1 MLEVPSM
8 RNNGSTC
15 IFALIQPDKEKTDEF
30 LVTERI
36 FLRLINGAIRKYRQ

>member
-36 FLRLINGAIRKYRQ
+36 SCANGAIRKY